1 MVCKCFQQ
9 VRLAFS
15 GPQTCIVLK
24 VFNQVWILTGMTM
37 KKKDLEFFK
46 KLLAER
52 LQSLLSEASGTV
64 SGMTDEKP
72 SFPDPTDRA
81 AMESDRNFT
90 LRIRD
95 RERRLIAKIR
105 EALERIDNGTYGI
118 CEDCGENISV
128 KRLKARPVTT
138 QCIKCKTEEE
148 ARENAL
154 GI

>member
-1 MVCKCFQQ
+1 
-9 VRLAFS
+9 
-15 GPQTCIVLK
+15 
-24 VFNQVWILTGMTM
+24 M
-37 KKKDLEFFK
+37 KKKDLKFFK
-46 KLLAER
+46 KLLTER
-52 LQSLLSEASGTV
+52 LETLLAQASGTV

-95 RERRLIAKIR
+95 RERKLIAKIR
-105 EALERIDNGTYGI
+105 EALDRIEDGSYGV
-118 CEDCGENISV
+118 CEDCGEDISIE
-128 KRLKARPVTT
+128 RLKARPVTT
-138 QCIKCKTEEE
+138 QCIECKMQEE

>member
-1 MVCKCFQQ
+1 
-9 VRLAFS
+9 
-15 GPQTCIVLK
+15 
-24 VFNQVWILTGMTM
+24 M

-46 KLLAER
+46 KLLTER

-105 EALERIDNGTYGI
+105 EALDRIENGTYGV

-138 QCIKCKTEEE
+138 QCIECKMEEE

>member
-1 MVCKCFQQ
+1 
-9 VRLAFS
+9 
-15 GPQTCIVLK
+15 
-24 VFNQVWILTGMTM
+24 M
-37 KKKDLEFFK
+37 KKKDIEYFKGFLTKRLET
-46 KLLAER
+46 LLA
-52 LQSLLSEASGTV
+52 EASGTV

-72 SFPDPTDRA
+72 TFPDPTDRA

-95 RERRLIAKIR
+95 RERKLIGKIR
-105 EALERIDNGTYGI
+105 EALERLEHGTYGI
-118 CEDCGENISV
+118 CDSCGESISV

-138 QCIKCKTEEE
+138 QCIECKTEEE

>member
-1 MVCKCFQQ
+1 
-9 VRLAFS
+9 
-15 GPQTCIVLK
+15 
-24 VFNQVWILTGMTM
+24 M
-37 KKKDLEFFK
+37 KKKDLEFFE
-46 KLLAER
+46 KLLTER
-52 LQSLLSEASGTV
+52 LESLLAQASGTV

-72 SFPDPTDRA
+72 TFPDPTDRA

-95 RERRLIAKIR
+95 RERKLIAKIR
-105 EALERIDNGTYGI
+105 EALQRIESGTYGA
-118 CEDCGENISV
+118 CEDCGEDISV

-138 QCIKCKTEEE
+138 QCIECKTEEE